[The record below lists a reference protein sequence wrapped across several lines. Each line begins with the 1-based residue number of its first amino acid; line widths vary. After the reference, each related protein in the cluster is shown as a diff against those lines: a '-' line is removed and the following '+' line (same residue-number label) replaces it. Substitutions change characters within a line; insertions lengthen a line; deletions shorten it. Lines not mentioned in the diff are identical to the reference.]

1 MTNFTRLPVLCSRFA
16 ALIAVTLALNAGAAG
31 ETPAGSDARAAEPGP
46 DVMAIYLKAQ
56 INDPRYLAAEA
67 NYRAQAQRV
76 PQARGTL
83 LPSINATGEIN
94 RVDTERTTDG
104 AAASLPPGKADFDSG
119 SYSLNI
125 TQPIFNAALFA
136 ALGQAKAEVRRA
148 EAERAAAKQDL
159 ITRTAETYLRVLAA
173 RDNLE
178 LAIAERK
185 AIARQL
191 EVAQGRL
198 EVGLATITDV
208 HDALARFELAQV
220 QEIEAMDQLA
230 DTHEALREMTGE
242 PAGPLARLR
251 DTMPLLKPDP
261 PDVEKWVSTALAQNL
276 TLLAR
281 RESKVIAREEISRN
295 RAQYY
300 PTLDL
305 VGSQSRT
312 DADASLSGPGS
323 RTDTTSMGLRLTVPI
338 FQGGTVSAQ
347 VTESVER
354 YNAAQHELEAEL
366 RATGRTTRAAYL
378 GVSSGTAR
386 VRALKQAVIASE
398 SALEAKIEGFEA
410 GIDTNL
416 NVLDAQRDLFRTKR
430 DHSVARHTYIFSL
443 LRLKQAAGTLGVEDL
458 IEVNGWLEPSSGG
471 SVDATGMPRAKQ

>member
-1 MTNFTRLPVLCSRFA
+1 MTKFMRLPGLIPSLA
-16 ALIAVTLALNAGAAG
+16 ALPIFTFSLGGEIPAISSAQAAG
-31 ETPAGSDARAAEPGP
+31 QGQ

-56 INDPRYLAAEA
+56 HDDPRYLAAEA
-67 NYRAQAQRV
+67 NYRAQAQRL
-76 PQARGTL
+76 PQARGAL
-83 LPSINATGEIN
+83 LPSLSASGEKTH
-94 RVDTERTTDG
+94 VDSERITDSG
-104 AAASLPPGKADFDSG
+104 SVSLPAGKAEFDSG
-119 SYSLNI
+119 SYTLSLS
-125 TQPIFNAALFA
+125 QPVFNAALFA
-136 ALGQAKAEVRRA
+136 ALKQAKAEVRRA

-159 ITRTAETYLRVLAA
+159 ITRTAEVYLRVLAA
-173 RDNLE
+173 RDNLDF
-178 LAIAERK
+178 ATAERTS
-185 AIARQL
+185 IARQL

-220 QEIEAMDQLA
+220 QEIEATDQLA
-230 DTHEALREMTGE
+230 DTHEAMREMTGE
-242 PAGPLARLR
+242 PVGQLARLR

-261 PDVEKWVSTALAQNL
+261 PDVEKWVSSALAQNL
-276 TLLAR
+276 TLMAR
-281 RESKVIAREEISRN
+281 REDTAIAREQVSAN
-295 RAQYY
+295 RAQHF

-305 VGSQSRT
+305 VGSQSRN

-323 RTDTTSMGLRLTVPI
+323 RTDTTSVELRLTVPI

-347 VTESVER
+347 VTEAVER

-366 RATGRTTRAAYL
+366 RATRRATRAAYL

-386 VRALKQAVIASE
+386 VHALKQSVIASE

-410 GIDTNL
+410 GIETNL

-458 IEVNGWLEPSSGG
+458 VEVNGWLNPVNDGA
-471 SVDATGMPRAKQ
+471 VDATGMQRTTQ